1 MNYTEIKAAVA
12 SYFHRTDVTAA
23 TITCIAL
30 AEASIARELDLRELE
45 TSVDG
50 TTSGS
55 TITLPSDCSQ
65 VTKLVIESGGREIT
79 LDYIS
84 NGDDWSDQT
93 GTPSYFTQLDGALRL
108 YPSPGDAFPYTLHY
122 TAKLTSLSDSVP
134 TNWLS
139 INAADLYVYSSCLEV
154 ARWTKD
160 FEEVQHL
167 TQVVAPLMDSIRRY
181 SARAGKPVRSGLQIK
196 VRR

>member
-12 SYFHRTDVTAA
+12 SYFHRTDISAA
-23 TITCIAL
+23 AITCIAL
-30 AEASIARELDLRELE
+30 AEASLSRELDLRELE
-45 TSVDG
+45 TSEAG
-50 TTSGS
+50 TTTGD
-55 TITLPSDCSQ
+55 TITLPADFSQ

-84 NGDDWSDQT
+84 TGDDWSDQT
-93 GTPSYFTQLDGALRL
+93 GTPSYFTQLDGALKL
-108 YPSPGDAFPYTLHY
+108 FPSPSDAFPYTLHY
-122 TAKLTSLSDSVP
+122 TAKLTPLSDSVA

-139 INAADLYVYSSCLEV
+139 TNAADLYVYASCLEV

-181 SARAGKPVRSGLQIK
+181 SARAGKPVRSGLQVK